1 MGMSHHVN
9 IFRSPVMIA
18 PCIHAL
24 RAFRSHQF
32 QRLEAGLDFIVFSH
46 DRGRVAGPAGPA
58 KARPHFSGSLVSF
71 SDCRDS
77 LRTRR
82 LCQVSYA
89 SLPLAALPCVYA
101 FLVYNRSRSFAGG
114 SGARRGPTG
123 LHRHPR
129 ISIPQVVFTAAH
141 CLL

>member
-1 MGMSHHVN
+1 
-9 IFRSPVMIA
+9 MIA
-18 PCIHAL
+18 
-24 RAFRSHQF
+24 RAK
-32 QRLEAGLDFIVFSH
+32 LDWIPRKWSPTLGVPIFMGKWGPRVPILL
-46 DRGRVAGPAGPA
+46 GRWGPGVPILGGPHLPMTPA
-58 KARPHFSGSLVSF
+58 KTGPHFSESLVSF

-77 LRTRR
+77 LRSRR

-89 SLPLAALPCVYA
+89 SSPLAALPCVYA
-101 FLVYNRSRSFAGG
+101 FLVYNRSSSFAGE

-129 ISIPQVVFTAAH
+129 ILIPQVVFTAAH